1 MDLVTQLRHLQ
12 QLRDRYLAMH
22 CATRTILRSTREDGD
37 KAFFDVHSQ
46 FPCVTRTS
54 QLTVT
59 VAPLS
64 LPPPLPAQET
74 QASLVR
80 PSVQFGIGPEA
91 ASAAAAA
98 PPPPPGTDEQSG
110 AAPSFPSSLPL
121 PDSCQFRF
129 SHHQEVPGAPAEFGP
144 QSWLEFLQFQQ
155 SCPTL
160 GSPHLC
166 RNWDSLNK
174 NLMGKSRGDHVWAP
188 AGRAA
193 LTFGRVPLPFPPPPS
208 PGCADRVLSP

>member
-22 CATRTILRSTREDGD
+22 CATQTILRSTREEGD
-37 KAFFDVHSQ
+37 KAFFGVHSQ

-98 PPPPPGTDEQSG
+98 
-110 AAPSFPSSLPL
+110 AAAAGYRRAVGRRSF
-121 PDSCQFRF
+121 
-129 SHHQEVPGAPAEFGP
+129 
-144 QSWLEFLQFQQ
+144 
-155 SCPTL
+155 
-160 GSPHLC
+160 
-166 RNWDSLNK
+166 
-174 NLMGKSRGDHVWAP
+174 
-188 AGRAA
+188 
-193 LTFGRVPLPFPPPPS
+193 LPFLTSPP
-208 PGCADRVLSP
+208 

>member
-22 CATRTILRSTREDGD
+22 CVTQTILRSTREEGD
-37 KAFFDVHSQ
+37 KAFFGVHSQ

-80 PSVQFGIGPEA
+80 PRPSVRPSNL
-91 ASAAAAA
+91 ASDQKL
-98 PPPPPGTDEQSG
+98 PPPPPQRRRRRRVPTSSR
-110 AAPSFPSSLPL
+110 APLLPSLPHFPSLTLASSDLATTKKYL
-121 PDSCQFRF
+121 
-129 SHHQEVPGAPAEFGP
+129 AP
-144 QSWLEFLQFQQ
+144 QQ
-155 SCPTL
+155 ILDPKV
-160 GSPHLC
+160 G
-166 RNWDSLNK
+166 
-174 NLMGKSRGDHVWAP
+174 
-188 AGRAA
+188 
-193 LTFGRVPLPFPPPPS
+193 
-208 PGCADRVLSP
+208 

>member
-1 MDLVTQLRHLQ
+1 MTQLRHLQ

-22 CATRTILRSTREDGD
+22 NATRTILRSTREDGD

-80 PSVQFGIGPEA
+80 PSVRPIWHRTRSCLRRRRRRVPT
-91 ASAAAAA
+91 SSRA
-98 PPPPPGTDEQSG
+98 PLL
-110 AAPSFPSSLPL
+110 PSLPHFPSLTLASSDLATTKKYL
-121 PDSCQFRF
+121 
-129 SHHQEVPGAPAEFGP
+129 AP
-144 QSWLEFLQFQQ
+144 QQ
-155 SCPTL
+155 
-160 GSPHLC
+160 
-166 RNWDSLNK
+166 
-174 NLMGKSRGDHVWAP
+174 NLDPKVG
-188 AGRAA
+188 
-193 LTFGRVPLPFPPPPS
+193 
-208 PGCADRVLSP
+208 

>member
-22 CATRTILRSTREDGD
+22 CATQTILRSTREEGD

-64 LPPPLPAQET
+64 LPPPMPAQET

-80 PSVQFGIGPEA
+80 PSVRPSNL
-91 ASAAAAA
+91 ASDQKL
-98 PPPPPGTDEQSG
+98 PPPPPRRRRRRVPTSSR
-110 AAPSFPSSLPL
+110 APLLPSLPHFPSLTLASSDLATTKKYL
-121 PDSCQFRF
+121 
-129 SHHQEVPGAPAEFGP
+129 AP
-144 QSWLEFLQFQQ
+144 QQ
-155 SCPTL
+155 
-160 GSPHLC
+160 
-166 RNWDSLNK
+166 
-174 NLMGKSRGDHVWAP
+174 NLDPKVG
-188 AGRAA
+188 
-193 LTFGRVPLPFPPPPS
+193 
-208 PGCADRVLSP
+208 